1 MTRARRA
8 VDWRFAALALGLALL
23 LGLFGRIAGTDPDEE
38 YALASTAHGLVYA
51 LHRALYYEL
60 QAPVWFGIVAL
71 WRGLDSSV
79 TFARLFSIACAA
91 GTCFAL
97 RSIALRLR
105 PRLDPFAFVALVV
118 LNPFFIYAA
127 LEVRV
132 YAFALLLGAL
142 SWIAFYDGY
151 FAGESR
157 SARLR
162 FGLLALISIYTFY
175 YLGFMLVGCVA
186 ALIVA
191 RRFAALRAFVPLT
204 VVLALASVPAL
215 LVVRATFA
223 EVRAALPPMS
233 GASLRA
239 FVEPVLLFVLPTGY
253 RWSEV
258 PALAAL
264 LHVYKPLVLGLI
276 AIVLLA
282 RPRIGARELG
292 LAALAAAIW
301 LAYPLVYLLVHVRF
315 EVPRHYVTLFVP
327 LAAAAY
333 AVLATLAVGAGA
345 WRRVALGA
353 VLAAY
358 VACCGLTLWSTYG
371 TLSKAGDMRRVG
383 AYVSAH
389 AVRGDLVAV
398 FAPDAKPAF
407 QRFYAGPAPVV
418 AFPREPDPERYD
430 TAAYVV
436 HSIAEADA
444 ALDRLAPHQR
454 LWFVLYGRC
463 APNSDNYGCFT
474 VSSALR
480 ARYPDAR
487 VSDFYEAEVV
497 EIEARPGR
505 KNAGRSA
512 ARGSSIAQGEIRAWR
527 LKKAAFSTIASA

>member
-8 VDWRFAALALGLALL
+8 VDWRFTALALGLVVV

-38 YALASTAHGLVYA
+38 YALASTAHGLAYA

-71 WRGLDSSV
+71 WRALDPSV
-79 TFARLFSIACAA
+79 AFARLFSIACAA
-91 GTCFAL
+91 GACFAL

-105 PRLDPFAFVALVV
+105 PQLDPFAFVALVV
-118 LNPFFIYAA
+118 LNPFFVYAA

-151 FAGESR
+151 LAGESR
-157 SARLR
+157 AARVR
-162 FGLLALISIYTFY
+162 FGLLALLSIYTFY

-186 ALIVA
+186 ALLTA
-191 RRFAALRAFVPLT
+191 RRFTALRAFVPL
-204 VVLALASVPAL
+204 VVALALASVPAL
-215 LVVRATFA
+215 LVIRSTFS

-239 FVEPVLLFVLPTGY
+239 FVEPVLLFALPTGY

-258 PALAAL
+258 PALEAL
-264 LHVYKPLVLGLI
+264 SRIYKPLVIALSAILLI
-276 AIVLLA
+276 A
-282 RPRIGARELG
+282 RPRIGARELAV
-292 LAALAAAIW
+292 AALAAAIW
-301 LAYPLVYLLVHVRF
+301 LAYPLVYLVVHVRF

-327 LAAAAY
+327 LTAAAY
-333 AVLATLAVGAGA
+333 ALLATLAAG
-345 WRRVALGA
+345 RRRLALGA

-358 VACCGLTLWSTYG
+358 VACCVLTLWSTYG

-389 AVRGDLVAV
+389 AGRGDLVLV

-418 AFPREPDPERYD
+418 AFPSEPDPERYD

-444 ALDRLAPHQR
+444 ALDRLAPHKR

-463 APNSDNYGCFT
+463 APSSDNYGCFN
-474 VSSALR
+474 VSAALR
-480 ARYPDAR
+480 ARFPAAR
-487 VSDFYEAEVV
+487 VADFYEAEVV
-497 EIEARPGR
+497 EIEALPGR
-505 KNAGRSA
+505 RNPGRSP
-512 ARGSSIAQGEIRAWR
+512 ARGSSRAIGEIPD
-527 LKKAAFSTIASA
+527 